1 MKRIFLLLAC
11 LVSSLFGKNT
21 FIPITDPAKLPK
33 NAIALWEDY
42 DARTEDLEVEFIEE
56 WKTEEVTTRYLTY
69 KVGRFKGTDSRV
81 AAYYSFPN
89 KPSKHPAFVWS
100 HGGGQRAERTRS
112 VYFAKQGFANID
124 INWLGRPVK
133 EEIEANTDWG
143 KVDPTQGPRFYS
155 KALRKGWKVNL
166 QPDEFSIDPIPSPR
180 NSNWILLSMAGRRA
194 ITFLEKQPEVN
205 PDRIGFTG
213 FSMGGMITALTA
225 TDSRLKAVA
234 PFVGGT
240 GFKYVDFPGG
250 IVGSSKRSQFQN
262 LEMYKDAIDPEA
274 YWPRV
279 KCPVA
284 FITSSNDFHS
294 TFERIYRSMDLLPH
308 DKWRVSSNV
317 HYNHGVGPE
326 EWALLNLWFKKYLGD
341 EKIVIPKTPPSK
353 FSIDKGMA
361 TFSVSPK
368 AIDRLAGVKIYYS
381 YDPNSRTRFWHL
393 AKAKKANR
401 TWTTNIPVYP
411 QLPLYVFGHCRY
423 KLSQEMT
430 LQVGNSKTFS
440 INSKEAIHEP
450 NNLDL
455 KELSKLAKSGLI
467 EDFSNGTADWSS
479 RNGDSITTYKF
490 QSPMIHRSNDQVLA
504 FTIDPKGRDHI
515 LRLRLGSSFLSRENN
530 IGTFT
535 YQTKVNGKGPQQVLI
550 NRKDFKSEK
559 NLELEWA
566 KISTFNVTLVDLKQ
580 NKAVSLTDPKSH
592 SILTRIELM
601 DPHSSQNH

>member
-1 MKRIFLLLAC
+1 MIKSILLLC
-11 LVSSLFGKNT
+11 CFSLSLLGKDTLV
-21 FIPITDPAKLPK
+21 PISDSAKLPK
-33 NAIALWEDY
+33 SAIEFWEDY
-42 DARTEDLEVEFIEE
+42 DPHAEPLEVKMIKE
-56 WKTEEVTTRYLTY
+56 WKTDEVTTRYLTY
-69 KVGRFKGTDSRV
+69 KVGRFKGADSRV

-89 KPSKHPAFVWS
+89 KPGKHPAFVWT
-100 HGGGQRAERTRS
+100 HGGGQRAEKNRS

-133 EEIEANTDWG
+133 EDIDTNTDWG

-194 ITFLEKQPEVN
+194 ITFLEKQAEVHV
-205 PDRIGFTG
+205 DKIGFTG

-225 TDSRLKAVA
+225 TDPRLKAVA

-240 GFKYVDFPGG
+240 AFKYVDFPGG
-250 IVGSSKRSQFQN
+250 IVGSSKRPQFQN
-262 LEMYKDAIDPEA
+262 LEMYKKVIDPVA
-274 YWPRV
+274 SWPYV

-308 DKWRVSSNV
+308 GDWRVSSNV

-326 EWALLNLWFKKYLGD
+326 EWALLNLWFKKYLGN
-341 EKIVIPKTPPSK
+341 EQIVIPETPPSI

-368 AIDRLAGVKIYYS
+368 VIDRLAGVKIYYS
-381 YDPNSRTRFWHL
+381 YDPNSRTRFWHN
-393 AKAKKANR
+393 AVAKKSKN
-401 TWTTNIPVYP
+401 TWTTDIPVYP

-423 KLSQEMT
+423 KLDQEMT
-430 LQVGNSKTFS
+430 LQVGSSKTFS

-450 NNLDL
+450 KNIDL
-455 KELSKLAKSGLI
+455 KELSKLAKNGLI
-467 EDFSNGTADWSS
+467 EDFSKGTADWAS
-479 RNGDSITTYKF
+479 RNGDSITTYKL
-490 QSPMIHRSNDQVLA
+490 QSPMINRSNHKVLA
-504 FTIDPKGRDHI
+504 FTIDPQGRDHT

-535 YQTKVNGKGPQQVLI
+535 YNTKVTGKGPQQVLI
-550 NRKDFKSEK
+550 KRKDFKSEK
-559 NLELEWA
+559 DVELEWA
-566 KISTFNVTLVDLKQ
+566 KIATLNITLVDLKQ
-580 NKAVSLTDPKSH
+580 RKAVRLTDPKTH
-592 SILTRIELM
+592 SILKRIELI
-601 DPHSSQNH
+601 DPRKG

>member
-1 MKRIFLLLAC
+1 
-11 LVSSLFGKNT
+11 
-21 FIPITDPAKLPK
+21 
-33 NAIALWEDY
+33 
-42 DARTEDLEVEFIEE
+42 
-56 WKTEEVTTRYLTY
+56 
-69 KVGRFKGTDSRV
+69 
-81 AAYYSFPN
+81 
-89 KPSKHPAFVWS
+89 
-100 HGGGQRAERTRS
+100 
-112 VYFAKQGFANID
+112 
-124 INWLGRPVK
+124 
-133 EEIEANTDWG
+133 
-143 KVDPTQGPRFYS
+143 
-155 KALRKGWKVNL
+155 
-166 QPDEFSIDPIPSPR
+166 
-180 NSNWILLSMAGRRA
+180 MAGRRA

-250 IVGSSKRSQFQN
+250 IVGSSKRPQFQN

-308 DKWRVSSNV
+308 DDWRVSSNV

-341 EKIVIPKTPPSK
+341 EKVLIPETPPSK

-423 KLSQEMT
+423 KLDQEMT

-450 NNLDL
+450 KNIDL

-467 EDFSNGTADWSS
+467 EDFSNGTSDWSS
-479 RNGDSITTYKF
+479 RNGDSITSYKL
-490 QSPMIHRSNDQVLA
+490 QSPIIDRSNDKVLA
-504 FTIDPKGRDHI
+504 FTIDPQGRDHT

-535 YQTKVNGKGPQQVLI
+535 YHTKVSGKGPQKVLI

-559 NLELEWA
+559 DLELEWA
-566 KISTFNVTLVDLKQ
+566 KVSTFNVTLVDLKQ
-580 NKAVSLTDPKSH
+580 KKAVRLTDPKTH
-592 SILTRIELM
+592 SILKRIELI
-601 DPHSSQNH
+601 DPR